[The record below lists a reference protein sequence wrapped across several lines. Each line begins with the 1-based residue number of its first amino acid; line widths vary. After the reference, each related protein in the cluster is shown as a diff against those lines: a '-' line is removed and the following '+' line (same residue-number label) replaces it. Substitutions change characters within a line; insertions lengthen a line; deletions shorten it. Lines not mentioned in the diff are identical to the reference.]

1 MSQWQCL
8 RPQAIRA
15 GLYFCKYPVIHWGL
29 CVYLDDIRY
38 FLFLYVPAMTRCCSA
53 VRTVSMRLMSII
65 MRRCDS
71 RNWSLAICHV
81 FFSSLCSFFSA
92 SSRRQTKKYNTNI
105 GIFTGTWYNT
115 KYQYWMAK
123 STISKK
129 FSIVSY
135 PLRFKICVTLYVTW
149 WNNHMRPYLFTKE

>member
-29 CVYLDDIRY
+29 CIYLDDIRY

-53 VRTVSMRLMSII
+53 VRTVSMRRMSII

-92 SSRRQTKKYNTNI
+92 SSRRQTKKLQC
-105 GIFTGTWYNT
+105 
-115 KYQYWMAK
+115 KYQVRTHFLYTTQYYTWLF
-123 STISKK
+123 SCKK
-129 FSIVSY
+129 FPYLAPVFGIVSNTSIY
-135 PLRFKICVTLYVTW
+135 SWCK
-149 WNNHMRPYLFTKE
+149 